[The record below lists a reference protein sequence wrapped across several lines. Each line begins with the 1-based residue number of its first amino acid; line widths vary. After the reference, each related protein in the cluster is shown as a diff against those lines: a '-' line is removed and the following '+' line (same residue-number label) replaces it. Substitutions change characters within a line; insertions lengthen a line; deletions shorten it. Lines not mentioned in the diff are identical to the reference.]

1 MLDHSAAYDQAVVA
15 RSRRQ
20 FVMAIF
26 DLVDPDAV
34 ITAGD
39 SNDQSARLSRP
50 DQIANRG
57 ATEAE
62 KLTATLERNRWLL
75 DGSRAIAP
83 DDPLDQTGQIGWV
96 SDSLSD
102 ENGLFAVPPY
112 IELDIENVEILQAV
126 SFLFSSQPFNGYPVD
141 FTVQIYSG
149 ATLLHEEAV
158 EGNRTN
164 LLVIDDFTVDYPTR
178 LRLTIERWS
187 ECRRRVR
194 VPRIMLGLYE
204 SWGTDIIQAV
214 DIYTEV
220 TFSGLNIPYS
230 TCTLVVENENHR
242 FDPYAPNSLFG
253 SIEDRQAIPIQLGL
267 RLADGTTEWLPAG
280 TYYQQSGGWS
290 LQDLTVTWELLDI
303 VGMLVK
309 RKFVVP
315 AILPTTLSGWL
326 EAILVSLGGNFA
338 DRFIVDD
345 DVADTPM
352 TATEDAVKGRMCGEL
367 LRFACMATQTWPRQD
382 FATGKLRVGKLIR
395 TEGNRITLDNMAEP
409 PRMQAND
416 DVADLTF
423 QLDEGEVTFAGSNTE
438 SEVSLSVDNPFIH
451 TIDDA
456 KTAYVSC
463 MFEYG
468 GKSFR
473 VIHRGNPSTECGD
486 IQSVD
491 TQFQTTISARLYKQ
505 QLALQDGVMTRM
517 PSYLVQ
523 TSNDSLYANKVVLTG
538 SGNWTAPVATTI
550 RVTVIS
556 GGNGG
561 MGGGGGVWRSTGEG
575 NFSIFDPPD
584 TEGSAGGPGGKVFI
598 IELPVTQGQVF
609 SYACG
614 AGGAGGAGGARFR
627 NGEPGTEGE
636 HTTFGVADSANG
648 RVYANGIMDVQT
660 GTVYAQKGP
669 DYGQASSGS
678 YGSGGI
684 GGRAGEN
691 GIRYYYKASED
702 DIGYREKTKRDC
714 EPGEAGGQG
723 QPGCVILEW

>member
-15 RSRRQ
+15 RSRRK

-26 DLVDPDAV
+26 DLVDPDAF
-34 ITAGD
+34 ITVGS
-39 SNDQSARLSRP
+39 SNDQSARLSRLSQVIER
-50 DQIANRG
+50 DSEDDTGRY
-57 ATEAE
+57 
-62 KLTATLERNRWLL
+62 ATLERNRWLL
-75 DGSRAIAP
+75 DGGKYIPP
-83 DDPLDQTGQIGWV
+83 DNPENQQGQTGWCGSALCSEEGVFSVTPYLEVMIEDMEVLQAITLAF
-96 SDSLSD
+96 SSYE
-102 ENGLFAVPPY
+102 ENGWPAV
-112 IELDIENVEILQAV
+112 
-126 SFLFSSQPFNGYPVD
+126 
-141 FTVQIYSG
+141 FTVQLYSG
-149 ATLLHEEAV
+149 ASLLHEISV
-158 EGNRTN
+158 EDNTKGT
-164 LLVIDDFTVDYPTR
+164 VILSGFTVNYPTR
-178 LRLTIERWS
+178 LRLTVQKWS
-187 ECRRRVR
+187 LPYRRVR
-194 VPRIMLGLYE
+194 IPHVLIGLYE
-204 SWGTDIIQAV
+204 TWGTDVIQMV

-230 TCTLVVENENHR
+230 SCTIAVENKDHR
-242 FDPYAPNSLFG
+242 FAPYAPDSLFD
-253 SIEDRQAIPIQLGL
+253 SIEDRQSVVVRLGI
-267 RLADGTTEWLPAG
+267 RLTDGTTEWLPAG

-345 DVADTPM
+345 DVANTPM

-416 DVADLTF
+416 DIADLTF

-451 TIDDA
+451 TVADA
-456 KTAYVSC
+456 KVAYVSC

-491 TQFQTTISARLYKQ
+491 TQFRSTISARLYKQ
-505 QLALQDGVMTRM
+505 QLALQDGVMVRM

-538 SGNWTAPVATTI
+538 SGNWTAPVAATI

-561 MGGGGGVWRSTGEG
+561 MGGGGGVRKSSGAG
-575 NFSIFDPPD
+575 NFSIFDPDD
-584 TEGSAGGPGGKVFI
+584 TEGSIGGPGGKVFI
-598 IELPVTQGQVF
+598 MEMATTLGQV
-609 SYACG
+609 YAYSCG
-614 AGGAGGAGGARFR
+614 AGGAGGAGGAVRY
-627 NGEPGTEGE
+627 NGSLGEEGGN
-636 HTTFGVADSANG
+636 TTFGAADSANG
-648 RVYANGIMDVQT
+648 RVYANGIMDVQS

-669 DYGQASSGS
+669 DNGQSNTGS

-684 GGRAGEN
+684 GGQAGEN

-702 DIGYREKTKRDC
+702 DIGYRWRDKSDPQ
-714 EPGEAGGQG
+714 PGEAGGQG